1 MVSSLYIDL
10 FKSHVVTCFT
20 CYHVPCHQALC
31 LKLLLREHIWSAPFL
46 LVRMLSSSSYSLYA
60 SKQALDTPIYTVTI
74 TIYTVFNLFLD
85 SYNGFYLPAGHHPS
99 AGHHN

>member
-1 MVSSLYIDL
+1 MVLPLYIDL
-10 FKSHVVTCFT
+10 FRSYVVTCLT
-20 CYHVPCHQALC
+20 CYYVPCYQASC

-74 TIYTVFNLFLD
+74 TIYTVFNLSLD
-85 SYNGFYLPAGHHPS
+85 NIIENLNFFFKKF
-99 AGHHN
+99 